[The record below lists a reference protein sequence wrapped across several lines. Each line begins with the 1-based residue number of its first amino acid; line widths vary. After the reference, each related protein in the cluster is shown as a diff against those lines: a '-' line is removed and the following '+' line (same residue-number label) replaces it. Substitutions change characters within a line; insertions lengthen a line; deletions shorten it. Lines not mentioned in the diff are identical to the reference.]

1 MDRKRLRQPLKETSG
16 NVPSPKKRTKVD
28 SRQDSG
34 KLDLGKP
41 KLPLQPVLLNPLQ
54 QQQQQQ
60 HLQLQL
66 QHQLQEL
73 QAQQSQVSKVKTN
86 RLVGDELLEWRSNW
100 RKIMKSSVVYFDT
113 QGVDTHNPHHI
124 QDQKRA
130 NKGLRYVGS
139 LVVPFYD
146 KDVTIIV
153 SRRSY
158 NPQISYPTN
167 DIFHDASNLKI
178 KVWNFDKVFRFLK
191 NLGVNDNEF
200 MNNNQNDLVNLLKE
214 EKIFGSTDK
223 DPNAKRDDMHY
234 LDNNFIYVYDLAQ
247 NVRPIAVREW
257 YDNSYPKFYLT
268 LDGKCPFIP
277 DSENT
282 DRKKI
287 RRLKKFEELANYR
300 NLLKVVAYELINH
313 KKDRRISTSSLLTSE
328 LDEKTAI
335 DSAND
340 STISQGSNSHS
351 NSNTDDDKFCKP
363 MTRNSSCLPT
373 NNSNRF
379 YDVAASGFNGT
390 STATA
395 AHSIDSGTTAYGG
408 NGLGPTIS
416 QVPSKNLNNLKR
428 RIFMKRQKQF
438 DNPPEKESKPGY
450 CENCRIKYD
459 NFDDHINSGR
469 HRRFALDDSN
479 FKEIDN
485 LIRTVNEN
493 KLFGF
498 IPSDG
503 DFSYTE

>member
-16 NVPSPKKRTKVD
+16 NVPSPKKRSKM
-28 SRQDSG
+28 
-34 KLDLGKP
+34 DLKGEASKMDLNKT
-41 KLPLQPVLLNPLQ
+41 KLPLQPVLLNPQ
-54 QQQQQQ
+54 IQQQQ
-60 HLQLQL
+60 HLQQHLQQPLQSQL
-66 QHQLQEL
+66 QYQL
-73 QAQQSQVSKVKTN
+73 QAQTSKAKTN

-113 QGVDTHNPHHI
+113 QGVDTHNSHHV

-153 SRRSY
+153 SRRVY
-158 NPQISYPTN
+158 NPQVSYPSN

-257 YDNSYPKFYLT
+257 YDNSFPKFYLT

-300 NLLKVVAYELINH
+300 HLLKVIAYELINH
-313 KKDRRISTSSLLTSE
+313 RKDRRISTSSLLTSE
-328 LDEKTAI
+328 IDEKVI

-340 STISQGSNSHS
+340 STISQGSN
-351 NSNTDDDKFCKP
+351 TEDDKFCKP

-390 STATA
+390 STAIQ
-395 AHSIDSGTTAYGG
+395 SIDSGTVYGG

-428 RIFMKRQKQF
+428 RIFMKKQKQL
-438 DNPPEKESKPGY
+438 DHPPDKELKPGY